1 MAEFIDIS
9 DFGGVVTN
17 VDVEDLPEHIAQNME
32 NLRIRDG
39 KLEKTFGA
47 GQPSGIPTFALSAVN
62 SKLTGTYTVYN
73 IFTFISDKL
82 GVTEH
87 RYILVLINDSKQ
99 VRLFWYD
106 PDVPAVNDHLQVED
120 NILYFQ
126 TASDSGY
133 SQSDNV
139 MVVDVKDNSNS
150 AIANTDDYETIELKT
165 GNKHF
170 LNINSA
176 STWGGSF
183 FASTSDTGLR
193 TQSMGGKHG
202 THLNVDTNASAG
214 ISSFTNIA
222 LLALN
227 GKVLCMHSYDSGSDG
242 RIKTTIGSSVSELN
256 TTLYN
261 QFKSF
266 SISPNTGTFKV
277 VTMVNFNNAIYVY
290 YSAFNNPQYYNAI
303 VKYTVEANGTIT
315 ETAIHGHD
323 PSDSD
328 WGNNN
333 YNPETNEAYFYEA
346 GTGDLYLLIPDEGLF
361 QIGTGTG
368 ASAIT
373 QVSGV
378 PSNTASGVTVQ
389 LASGG
394 THTTT
399 SALSWVG
406 ITSVTAVHGVGNTNY
421 EYLVLAESS
430 SSHHRF
436 FFKNLLSTSNWI
448 SDTNLFNNRLHQITK
463 MDFGEDSNTNESI
476 VKYVE
481 SAGGKRFLKYSQHN
495 SNNALGTPLSFADI
509 NNSIFPDSTVITR
522 IKNAY
527 RHPGGTKYL
536 MVCTDDSGTWS
547 GSGGMTHGR
556 VYRITTNKTITS
568 LNDNV
573 NDTYKGWNPT
583 CIDDV
588 VTGSTSGNQFFT
600 HAKAYIQAYGVE
612 YVTYNTDPSLNNLPR
627 ASLVRMTDIGWA
639 SGTWAG
645 TGTLDY
651 GWTDLNSKYD
661 FYEVAEDNSST
672 TPTIYHQ
679 TDKNP
684 IVPTGDTIRFIPGAI
699 GKVSSTEAKGLWL
712 GYIDRSMFNGTV
724 PIPANWYGYVNTI
737 NNPFKVTLKRKYKAD
752 TNLRSGDTVK
762 YNCTA
767 VYDGVQESLFDKND
781 ELILND
787 NDIQKNIL
795 ELEVEIADI
804 TALNKRITGINFY
817 RAIGNAGIYSNYQ
830 LIGHMTFVDSGNDL
844 SSVGS
849 IKNVQLQ
856 YSGDS
861 VVYIKATNSSQR
873 DNIQGLTFS
882 ETFLGTNKYAID
894 TDGGFDGIDPTSN
907 ASGYLDPFDTFLF
920 YANIG
925 TIRPMNS
932 SQTYMVAT
940 SNDVVN
946 SSQVVIEDE
955 VMTLASTAL
964 PTTPLSNSNLID
976 TGFTLDGSHSWS
988 SGVNKTFNVTA
999 DISNVIKAGDTIKI
1013 GSHTTTTITIIS
1025 VGTTSFVGNPNA
1037 TSGGT
1042 SGNVK
1047 LRSVATGEHII
1058 SIGSRPSN
1066 ASVAHAN
1073 GTSVLRER
1081 THIYTR
1087 LKLDSGSNLGN
1098 NYLDNNGNFN
1108 GSNWKIKERKYAQYS
1123 TKYEN
1128 TNGGAYGGNNVG
1140 ILFPDNY
1147 ADFNSNITANSLS
1160 GSIVFFGDKSVEIE
1174 GNSAFDSDL
1183 GGVWV
1188 KTTES
1193 FGASDTSTIS
1203 TQAQL
1208 LEGFSVSTAQ
1218 GSTTPGVGFTKS
1230 SNKVTITC
1238 RDFRLEDL
1246 GETPVQTIY
1255 SNRVNGQF
1263 ARQLKGRL
1271 FLGNVVLNP
1280 EDKAEE
1286 HRDWIAYSKLN
1297 ELDTIPVSNVIA
1309 FDDREGGDITGLAV
1323 LFGRLVIFKPQAIF
1337 ILNVS
1342 DPAYPNGWAVVE
1354 SKHNIGNVAPQGVVE
1369 VHDSIYFV
1377 YHDGIYRV
1385 TSNMVASSTAT
1396 PSVMDKVSDK
1406 IDDQFLLATDK
1417 TAIKGLY
1424 DPSRQEV
1431 IYKWMEGNTQRVW
1444 AYNYV
1449 RESWRKIDM
1458 GTGVLDILA
1467 YDETG
1472 VPLNYDKTS
1481 NKIIKFDTANASV
1494 AKWKSKR
1501 FPLDL
1506 HRKRLLRYGTVQFT
1520 GTDDLTYNI
1529 YLDGATSASFTKTIS
1544 ADGGIN
1550 RFPIKRYAKKFEVEI
1565 ATASSTNALTLERLQ
1580 IEME

>member
-47 GQPSGIPTFALSAVN
+47 GQPSDVPTFALSAVN
-62 SKLTGTYTVYN
+62 TKLTRSYVVYN
-73 IFTFISDKL
+73 VFTFISDKL
-82 GVTEH
+82 GTTEH
-87 RYILVLINDSKQ
+87 RYILVLIDSSTKQ
-99 VRLFWYD
+99 VKLFWYD

-133 SQSDNV
+133 SQSDNI
-139 MVVDVKDNSNS
+139 MVVGVKDNDNS
-150 AIANTDDYETIELKT
+150 AIANTDIYDDITYKT

-170 LNINSA
+170 INTDTA
-176 STWGGSF
+176 TTWGGSF
-183 FASTSDTGLR
+183 FATASDTGLR
-193 TQSMGGKHG
+193 DQTMGGKHG

-227 GKVLCMHSYDSGSDG
+227 GKVLCMYSYDSGSDG
-242 RIKTTIGSSVSELN
+242 RIKFTIGSSTSELN

-261 QFKSF
+261 QFKGY
-266 SISPNTGTFKV
+266 GTFKV
-277 VTMVNFNNAIYVY
+277 NAMINHSDAIWVY
-290 YSAFNNPQYYNAI
+290 YSALDSAGDGQSYNAV
-303 VKYTVEANGTIT
+303 VKYTVQSNGTIV
-315 ETAIHGHD
+315 ETGFDGHD

-328 WGNNN
+328 WGDNQGQTFNSGH
-333 YNPETNEAYFYEA
+333 FYTA
-346 GTGDLYLLIPDEGLF
+346 NTGTLYLLVPGNSNGLF
-361 QIGTGTG
+361 K
-368 ASAIT
+368 ASSSTIN
-373 QVSGV
+373 QQSGV
-378 PSNTASGVTVQ
+378 PTNTSGYE
-389 LASGG
+389 
-394 THTTT
+394 
-399 SALSWVG
+399 WKG
-406 ITSVTAVHGVGNTNY
+406 ITSITNTVNGNK
-421 EYLVLAESS
+421 EYLVLGESS
-430 SSHHRF
+430 ASNHKLHYIDLNDNSATWANSSYNDQLH
-436 FFKNLLSTSNWI
+436 LL
-448 SDTNLFNNRLHQITK
+448 TK
-463 MDFGEDSNTNESI
+463 MDFGENSNKNESI
-476 VKYVE
+476 IKYYE
-481 SAGGKRFLKYSQHN
+481 RSGGDKFLQYSTHN
-495 SNNALGTPLSFADI
+495 DATVILGFADI
-509 NNSIFPDSTVITR
+509 NGSIFTTSTVIEA

-527 RHPGGTKYL
+527 RHPSGTKYL
-536 MVCTDDSGTWS
+536 MVCTNDSGIYNDANDP
-547 GSGGMTHGR
+547 MVHGR
-556 VYRITTNKTITS
+556 VYRIDASKTVVS
-568 LNDNV
+568 LNDNAD
-573 NDTYKGWNPT
+573 NTYKGWNPT

-588 VTGSTSGNQFFT
+588 VTGATSGNQFFT

-612 YVTYNTDPSLNNLPR
+612 YTDTLDNPKSSLIRL
-627 ASLVRMTDIGWA
+627 TDIGWG

-645 TGTLDY
+645 TGTVDY
-651 GWTDLNSKYD
+651 GWTDLHSKYN
-661 FYEVAEDNSST
+661 FYEIAEDNSST

-684 IVPTGDTIRFIPGAI
+684 IVPTGDTVRFIPGAI
-699 GKVSSTEAKGLWL
+699 GKVTSTEAKGLWL

-724 PIPANWYGYVNTI
+724 PISANWYGYINTL
-737 NNPFKVTLKRKYKAD
+737 NNPFKVTLKRKYKTSD
-752 TNLRSGDTVK
+752 NIRSGNTVK

-767 VYDGVQESLFDKND
+767 VYDGIQESLFDKND
-781 ELILND
+781 ELVLND
-787 NDIQKNIL
+787 SDINQHIL
-795 ELEVEIADI
+795 ELEVEIPNI
-804 TALNKRITGINFY
+804 NNLNKRITGINFY
-817 RAIGNAGIYSNYQ
+817 RSIGTSGVYDNYQ
-830 LIGHMTFVDSGNDL
+830 LIGHMTFVDSSNNL

-849 IKNVQLQ
+849 IKSIELQ
-856 YSGDS
+856 FSGDA
-861 VVYIKATNSSQR
+861 VVYVKAQNATEREEIR
-873 DNIQGLTFS
+873 DLDFHENIFGA
-882 ETFLGTNKYAID
+882 NKYRLYS
-894 TDGGFDGIDPTSN
+894 DGGNDGID
-907 ASGYLDPFDTFLF
+907 DPGDGNDDEYFESFDVDLF
-920 YANIG
+920 YVEVG
-925 TIRPMNS
+925 TVRKVTS
-932 SQTYMVAT
+932 QQTYLVAT
-940 SNDVVN
+940 SNAFGN
-946 SSQVVIEDE
+946 STSISIEDE
-955 VMTLASTAL
+955 LMTTASTAIL
-964 PTTPLSNSNLID
+964 PASSTVD
-976 TGFTLDGSHSWS
+976 TGFDLTS
-988 SGVNKTFNVTA
+988 SIT
-999 DISNVIKAGDTIKI
+999 ISNTNPRTFIISGDITQIIKPNDVVRLGTLAVD
-1013 GSHTTTTITIIS
+1013 ITVNS
-1025 VGTTSFVGNPNA
+1025 VGTFGSNVTEFVGTPA
-1037 TSGGT
+1037 SGGT
-1042 SGNVK
+1042 VSGNLNLL
-1047 LRSVATGEHII
+1047 LRTVASGEHII
-1058 SIGSRPSN
+1058 DLSARGESSTSQVEHGN
-1066 ASVAHAN
+1066 N
-1073 GTSVLRER
+1073 TSVQQKRI
-1081 THIYTR
+1081 HNYTR
-1087 LKLDSGSNLGN
+1087 LKLDSDANLGN
-1098 NYLDNNGNFN
+1098 NYLDDNGNFN
-1108 GSNWKIKERKYAQYS
+1108 GSSWKIKKRRYGNYT
-1123 TKYEN
+1123 TKYTGDN
-1128 TNGGAYGGNNVG
+1128 GAYGGNNVG
-1140 ILFPDNY
+1140 IIFPENY
-1147 ADFNSNITANSLS
+1147 SDFNSNITENSLV
-1160 GSIVFFGDKSVEIE
+1160 GSMVFYGEKSVEIE
-1174 GNSAFDSDL
+1174 SNSAYQSDL
-1183 GGVWV
+1183 GGCWV

-1193 FGASDTSTIS
+1193 FKGTSSTGTYTKQAS
-1203 TQAQL
+1203 L

-1218 GSTTPGVGFTKS
+1218 GSTTPGVGFTS
-1230 SNKVTITC
+1230 SGDKITITC

-1255 SNRVNGQF
+1255 SNRVNGQY
-1263 ARQLKGRL
+1263 ARELKGRL

-1286 HRDWIAYSKLN
+1286 HRDWIAYSELN
-1297 ELDTIPVSNVIA
+1297 EIDTVPVGNVIA

-1323 LFGRLVIFKPQAIF
+1323 LFGRLVIFKPQALF
-1337 ILNVS
+1337 VLNVS
-1342 DPAYPNGWAVVE
+1342 DPANPNGWSVVE

-1431 IYKWMEGNTQRVW
+1431 IYKWMEGDTQRVW

>member
-1 MAEFIDIS
+1 MPEFIDIS

-47 GQPSGIPTFALSAVN
+47 GQPSDVPTFALSAVN

-133 SQSDNV
+133 NQSDNV
-139 MVVDVKDNSNS
+139 MVVGVKDNSNS

-193 TQSMGGKHG
+193 NQSMGGKHG

-227 GKVLCMHSYDSGSDG
+227 GKVLCMYSYNSGSDG
-242 RIKTTIGSSVSELN
+242 RIKFTIGSTTSELN

-261 QFKSF
+261 QFKGY
-266 SISPNTGTFKV
+266 GTFKV
-277 VTMVNFNNAIYVY
+277 NAMINHSDAIWVY
-290 YSAFNNPQYYNAI
+290 YSALDSAGGGQSYNAV
-303 VKYTVEANGTIT
+303 VKYTVQNNGTIV
-315 ETAIHGHD
+315 ETGFDGHD

-328 WGNNN
+328 WGDNVGQTFNSGH
-333 YNPETNEAYFYEA
+333 FYTA
-346 GTGDLYLLIPDEGLF
+346 NTGTLYLLVPGNSNGLF
-361 QIGTGTG
+361 K
-368 ASAIT
+368 ASSTSIN
-373 QVSGV
+373 QQSGV
-378 PSNTASGVTVQ
+378 PANTSTYE
-389 LASGG
+389 
-394 THTTT
+394 
-399 SALSWVG
+399 WKG
-406 ITSVTAVHGVGNTNY
+406 ITSITNTVNGNK
-421 EYLVLAESS
+421 EYLVLGESS
-430 SSHHRF
+430 ATNHILHYIDLNDNSATWANSSYNHQ
-436 FFKNLLSTSNWI
+436 
-448 SDTNLFNNRLHQITK
+448 LHQITK
-463 MDFGEDSNTNESI
+463 MDFGENNNKNESI
-476 VKYVE
+476 IKYYE
-481 SAGGKRFLKYSQHN
+481 RSNGDKFLQYSTHN
-495 SNNALGTPLSFADI
+495 DATVILGFADI
-509 NNSIFPDSTVITR
+509 NGSIFTTSTVIEA

-527 RHPGGTKYL
+527 RHPSGTKYL
-536 MVCTDDSGTWS
+536 MVCTDDSGVYNS
-547 GSGGMTHGR
+547 GMVHGR
-556 VYRITTNKTITS
+556 VYRIDASKTVVS
-568 LNDNV
+568 LNDNA

-588 VTGSTSGNQFFT
+588 VTGSTSGNQFFE

-612 YVTYNTDPSLNNLPR
+612 YTDTSNNPR
-627 ASLVRMTDIGWA
+627 ASLIRMTDIGWA

-645 TGTLDY
+645 TGTVDY

-781 ELILND
+781 ELVLND

-861 VVYIKATNSSQR
+861 VVYVKATNSSQR

-894 TDGGFDGIDPTSN
+894 TDGGFDGIDPSSN

-976 TGFTLDGSHSWS
+976 TGFTLDESHSWS
-988 SGVNKTFNVTA
+988 SGVNKTFTVTA

-1025 VGTTSFVGNPNA
+1025 VGTTTFVGNPNA

-1042 SGNVK
+1042 TGNVK

-1058 SIGSRPSN
+1058 SIGSRPSQ

-1098 NYLDNNGNFN
+1098 NFLDSNGNFN

-1147 ADFNSNITANSLS
+1147 ADFNNNITANSLS

-1255 SNRVNGQF
+1255 SNRVNGQY
-1263 ARQLKGRL
+1263 ARELKGRL

-1286 HRDWIAYSKLN
+1286 HRDWIAYSELN
-1297 ELDTIPVSNVIA
+1297 EFDTIPVSNVIA

-1323 LFGRLVIFKPQAIF
+1323 LFGRLVIFKPQALF

>member
-47 GQPSGIPTFALSAVN
+47 GQPSDVPTFALSAVN
-62 SKLTGTYTVYN
+62 TKLTRSYVVYN
-73 IFTFISDKL
+73 VFTFISDKL
-82 GVTEH
+82 GTTEH
-87 RYILVLINDSKQ
+87 RYILVLIDSSTKQ
-99 VRLFWYD
+99 VKLFWYD

-133 SQSDNV
+133 SQSDNI
-139 MVVDVKDNSNS
+139 MVVGVKDNGNS
-150 AIANTDDYETIELKT
+150 AIANTDIYDDITYKT

-170 LNINSA
+170 INTDTA
-176 STWGGSF
+176 TTWGGSF
-183 FASTSDTGLR
+183 FATASDTGLR
-193 TQSMGGKHG
+193 DQTMGGKHG

-227 GKVLCMHSYDSGSDG
+227 GKVLCMYSYNSGSNG
-242 RIKTTIGSSVSELN
+242 RIKFTIGSTTSELN

-261 QFKSF
+261 QFKGYS
-266 SISPNTGTFKV
+266 TFKV
-277 VTMVNFNNAIYVY
+277 VNMINFNNAIYVY
-290 YSAFNNPQYYNAI
+290 YSAEAENPSTHYYNAI
-303 VKYTVEANGTIT
+303 VKYTVQSNGTVV
-315 ETAIHGHD
+315 ETGVDGHTTASTWLGGD
-323 PSDSD
+323 THNT
-328 WGNNN
+328 G
-333 YNPETNEAYFYEA
+333 YFYEA
-346 GTGDLYLLIPDEGLF
+346 NTGDLYLLIPIEGLF
-361 QIGTGTG
+361 KITTSGTVST
-368 ASAIT
+368 
-373 QVSGV
+373 VSGI
-378 PSNTASGVTVQ
+378 PANSSN
-389 LASGG
+389 
-394 THTTT
+394 HE
-399 SALSWVG
+399 WRG
-406 ITSVTAVHGVGNTNY
+406 ITSITNTVNGNK
-421 EYLVLAESS
+421 EYLVLGESS
-430 SSHHRF
+430 ATNHKLHYIDLNDNSATWGNSSYNDQLH
-436 FFKNLLSTSNWI
+436 LL
-448 SDTNLFNNRLHQITK
+448 TK
-463 MDFGEDSNTNESI
+463 MDFGENSNKNESI
-476 VKYVE
+476 IKYYE
-481 SAGGKRFLKYSQHN
+481 RSGGDKFLQYSTHN
-495 SNNALGTPLSFADI
+495 DATVILGFADV
-509 NNSIFPDSTVITR
+509 NGSIFTTSTVIEA

-527 RHPGGTKYL
+527 RHPSGTKYL
-536 MVCTDDSGTWS
+536 MVCTNDSGVYNS
-547 GSGGMTHGR
+547 GMVHGR
-556 VYRITTNKTITS
+556 VYRIDASKTVVS
-568 LNDNV
+568 LNDNA

-588 VTGSTSGNQFFT
+588 VTGATSGNQFFE

-612 YVTYNTDPSLNNLPR
+612 YVDTSNNPR
-627 ASLVRMTDIGWA
+627 ASLIRMTDIGWG
-639 SGTWAG
+639 SGNWAG
-645 TGTLDY
+645 TGTVDY
-651 GWTDLNSKYD
+651 GWTDLHSKYN
-661 FYEVAEDNSST
+661 FYEIAEDNSST

-684 IVPTGDTIRFIPGAI
+684 IVPTGDTVRFIPGAI
-699 GKVSSTEAKGLWL
+699 GKVSNTEAKGLWL
-712 GYIDRSMFNGTV
+712 GYINRSMFNGTV
-724 PIPANWYGYVNTI
+724 PIPANWYGYVNTL
-737 NNPFKVTLKRKYKAD
+737 NNPFKVTLAKTYK
-752 TNLRSGDTVK
+752 TSNVIHSGDTLK

-767 VYDGVQESLFDKND
+767 IYDGIQESLFDKGD
-781 ELILND
+781 ELVITD
-787 NDIQKNIL
+787 NNTNKAIH
-795 ELEVEIADI
+795 ELEVEIANI
-804 TALNKRITGINFY
+804 NNLNKRITGINFY

-830 LIGHMTFVDSGNDL
+830 LIGHMTFVDSSNDL
-844 SSVGS
+844 SSVGTL
-849 IKNVQLQ
+849 KEV
-856 YSGDS
+856 SGDFFKDDIIH
-861 VVYIKATNSSQR
+861 IKVADQAEVSS
-873 DNIQGLTFS
+873 IVGLNYS
-882 ETFLGTNKYAID
+882 EFLGNNKHAVD
-894 TDGGFDGIDPTSN
+894 VSGGFDGIDN
-907 ASGYLDPFDTFLF
+907 AHEGEDKLNITFL
-920 YANIG
+920 NSG
-925 TIRPMNS
+925 TIRKMTNN
-932 SQTYMVAT
+932 QTYMVVNSNTNIANSSKYLIDAEGVQTTASALPSLPYAT
-940 SNDVVN
+940 GVEIPFQLTSGTSSQSGVSKTFYIDDTNNEASNYIKVGDVVA
-946 SSQVVIEDE
+946 IG
-955 VMTLASTAL
+955 
-964 PTTPLSNSNLID
+964 SNSVNITITGLQHD
-976 TGFTLDGSHSWS
+976 TNTNVTLMTGTPDATDGS
-988 SGVNKTFNVTA
+988 
-999 DISNVIKAGDTIKI
+999 ISNANIKI
-1013 GSHTTTTITIIS
+1013 RNVASGEYIVLISRGQAITYADVAIS
-1025 VGTTSFVGNPNA
+1025 SA
-1037 TSGGT
+1037 T
-1042 SGNVK
+1042 N
-1047 LRSVATGEHII
+1047 
-1058 SIGSRPSN
+1058 N
-1066 ASVAHAN
+1066 VAHN
-1073 GTSVLRER
+1073 NNTTL
-1081 THIYTR
+1081 
-1087 LKLDSGSNLGN
+1087 LKVPIVNYVQLDCDDDAGFN
-1098 NYLDNNGNFN
+1098 NTFLDDSGNFN
-1108 GSNWKIKERKYAQYS
+1108 GSSWKIKEKSYGSYS
-1123 TKYEN
+1123 TVKQ
-1128 TNGGAYGGNNVG
+1128 
-1140 ILFPDNY
+1140 
-1147 ADFNSNITANSLS
+1147 NSNGAFGGSAVGFLRIHNFATDYPNNITQNQLS
-1160 GSIVFFGDKSVEIE
+1160 GSMVFAGEKSFEIE
-1174 GNSAFDSDL
+1174 GNSAYQSDL

-1188 KTTES
+1188 KATEAVAKGS
-1193 FGASDTSTIS
+1193 NYNFTG
-1203 TQAQL
+1203 QL

-1218 GSTTPGVGFTKS
+1218 GSTTPGVGYKKD
-1230 SNKVTITC
+1230 SNKITITC

-1255 SNRVNGQF
+1255 SNRVNGQY
-1263 ARQLKGRL
+1263 ARELKGRL

-1286 HRDWIAYSKLN
+1286 HRDWIAYSELN
-1297 ELDTIPVSNVIA
+1297 EFDTIPVSNVIA

-1342 DPAYPNGWAVVE
+1342 DPAYPNGWSVVE

>member
-47 GQPSGIPTFALSAVN
+47 GQPSDVPIFALSAVN
-62 SKLTGTYTVYN
+62 TKLTRSYVVYN
-73 IFTFISDKL
+73 VFTFISDKL
-82 GVTEH
+82 GTTEH
-87 RYILVLINDSKQ
+87 RYILVLIDSSTKQ
-99 VRLFWYD
+99 VKLFWYD

-133 SQSDNV
+133 SQSDNI
-139 MVVDVKDNSNS
+139 MVVGVKDNNNS
-150 AIANTDDYETIELKT
+150 AIANTDIYDDITYKT

-170 LNINSA
+170 INTDTA
-176 STWGGSF
+176 TTWGGSF
-183 FASTSDTGLR
+183 FATASDTGLR
-193 TQSMGGKHG
+193 DQTMGGKHG

-227 GKVLCMHSYDSGSDG
+227 GKVLCMYSYDSGSDG
-242 RIKTTIGSSVSELN
+242 RIKYTIGSSTSELN

-261 QFKSF
+261 QFKGY
-266 SISPNTGTFKV
+266 GTFKV
-277 VTMVNFNNAIYVY
+277 NAMINHSDAIWVY
-290 YSAFNNPQYYNAI
+290 YSALDSAGGGQSYNAV
-303 VKYTVEANGTIT
+303 VKYTVQSNGTIV
-315 ETAIHGHD
+315 ETGFDGHD
-323 PSDSD
+323 PSESD
-328 WGNNN
+328 WGDNVGQTFNSGH
-333 YNPETNEAYFYEA
+333 FYTA
-346 GTGDLYLLIPDEGLF
+346 NTGTLYLLIPGNDSSLF
-361 QIGTGTG
+361 KVSG
-368 ASAIT
+368 ANIVA
-373 QVSGV
+373 QSGV
-378 PSNTASGVTVQ
+378 PANTSTYE
-389 LASGG
+389 
-394 THTTT
+394 
-399 SALSWVG
+399 WKG
-406 ITSVTAVHGVGNTNY
+406 ITSITNTVNGNK
-421 EYLVLAESS
+421 EYLVLGESS
-430 SSHHRF
+430 ATNHKLHYIDLNDNSATWANSSYSDQLH
-436 FFKNLLSTSNWI
+436 LL
-448 SDTNLFNNRLHQITK
+448 TK
-463 MDFGEDSNTNESI
+463 MDFGENNNKNESI
-476 VKYVE
+476 IKYYE
-481 SAGGKRFLKYSQHN
+481 RSGGDKFLQYSTHN
-495 SNNALGTPLSFADI
+495 DATVILGFADV
-509 NNSIFPDSTVITR
+509 NGSIFTTSTVIEA

-527 RHPGGTKYL
+527 RHPSGTKYL
-536 MVCTDDSGTWS
+536 MVCTNDSGVYNS
-547 GSGGMTHGR
+547 GMVHGR
-556 VYRITTNKTITS
+556 VYRIDASKTVVS
-568 LNDNV
+568 LNDNA

-588 VTGSTSGNQFFT
+588 VTGATSGNQFFT

-612 YVTYNTDPSLNNLPR
+612 YTDTLNNPR
-627 ASLVRMTDIGWA
+627 ASLIRMTDIGWG

-645 TGTLDY
+645 TGTVDY
-651 GWTDLNSKYD
+651 GWTDLHSKYN
-661 FYEVAEDNSST
+661 FYEIAEDNSST

-684 IVPTGDTIRFIPGAI
+684 IVPTGDTVRFIPGAI

-712 GYIDRSMFNGTV
+712 GYINRSMFNGDYT
-724 PIPANWYGYVNTI
+724 IPANWYGYVNTL

-752 TNLRSGDTVK
+752 TNLRNGDTVK

-781 ELILND
+781 ELILDD
-787 NDIQKNIL
+787 NDIQKHIV
-795 ELEVEIADI
+795 ELDVEIADI

-817 RAIGNAGIYSNYQ
+817 RAIGNSGIYSNYQ
-830 LIGHMTFVDSGNDL
+830 LIGHMTFVDSGNNL
-844 SSVGS
+844 SSVGA
-849 IKNVQLQ
+849 IKDIQLQ
-856 YSGDS
+856 YSGNE
-861 VVYIKATNSSQR
+861 VIYVKATNTSQR
-873 DNIQGLTFS
+873 DGIRTRDYN
-882 ETFLGTNKYAID
+882 ENWLGTNKYAID
-894 TDGGFDGIDPTSN
+894 TDGGFDGIDDPDD
-907 ASGYLDPFDTFLF
+907 AEYFDPFDGFLL
-920 YANIG
+920 YMTIG
-925 TIRPMNS
+925 TIRPMTS
-932 SQTYMVAT
+932 SQLYVVAT
-940 SNDVVN
+940 SNNVAD
-946 SSQVVIEDE
+946 SIPLSIEDE
-955 VMTLASTAL
+955 IVTTA
-964 PTTPLSNSNLID
+964 TTAVPSVPLSAPVD
-976 TGFTLDGSHSWS
+976 TGLNLTGSVTWATTD
-988 SGVNKTFNVTA
+988 NPKTFYVDGDATN
-999 DISNVIKAGDTIKI
+999 ILKAGDKI
-1013 GSHTTTTITIIS
+1013 QLGTHNAVITLTAVSDYDDVNTITQI
-1025 VGTTSFVGNPNA
+1025 VGNADINGSA
-1037 TSGGT
+1037 SGT
-1042 SGNVK
+1042 PDVK
-1047 LRSVATGEHII
+1047 LREVASGEHII
-1058 SIGSRPSN
+1058 ILSARGADEPNVSPAITTSAVAHNNGV
-1066 ASVAHAN
+1066 SVAKQ
-1073 GTSVLRER
+1073 RE
-1081 THIYTR
+1081 HNYTR
-1087 LKLDSGSNLGN
+1087 LSLDENANFGN
-1098 NYLDNNGNFN
+1098 SYLDGDGNFN
-1108 GSNWKIKERKYAQYS
+1108 GSSWKIKRRRNANYTTTYNAS
-1123 TKYEN
+1123 S
-1128 TNGGAYGGNNVG
+1128 GAYGGNNIGVV
-1140 ILFPDNY
+1140 FPIDY
-1147 ADFNSNITANSLS
+1147 ADFNNNITANSLS
-1160 GSIVFFGDKSVEIE
+1160 GSIVFFGEKSVQIE
-1174 GNSAFDSDL
+1174 GNSSFDSDI

-1203 TQAQL
+1203 QQAQL

-1218 GSTTPGVGFTKS
+1218 GSTTPGMGFTKDGD
-1230 SNKVTITC
+1230 KVTITC

-1246 GETPVQTIY
+1246 GETPTQTIY
-1255 SNRVNGQF
+1255 SNRVNGQY
-1263 ARQLKGRL
+1263 ARELKGRL

-1286 HRDWIAYSKLN
+1286 HRDWIAYSELN
-1297 ELDTIPVSNVIA
+1297 EFDTIPVSNVIA

-1342 DPAYPNGWAVVE
+1342 DPSNSNSWAVVE

-1449 RESWRKIDM
+1449 RESWRKINM